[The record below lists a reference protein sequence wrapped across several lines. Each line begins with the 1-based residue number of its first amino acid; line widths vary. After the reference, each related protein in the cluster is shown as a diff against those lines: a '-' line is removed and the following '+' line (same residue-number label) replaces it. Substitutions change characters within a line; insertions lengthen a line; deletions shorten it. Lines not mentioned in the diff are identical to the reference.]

1 MTTDLENESDAQ
13 LVTKEETETVML
25 RAASNCHKKRGSTVG
40 EMRIDEETYKNL
52 CTANCGIPSDTHM
65 IDCNKCDRYTHF
77 RCTKLPNYQISQ
89 FMSKGYR
96 KYVCPNCCELLGITK
111 SYTENNDHTNGDPI
125 YDVPNHDVKTQTVEV
140 QTELVADSDA
150 EATQCL
156 ADDQIRK
163 LETKMSELTKNNEK
177 RGDIIKDQEIELE
190 RLNDDL
196 KVEKNEH
203 LVTKNQL
210 DAIRM
215 ECFDI
220 NKIKLEHEKNI
231 KTLENTVKSQA
242 NIIKDLREEAK
253 KKKVNF
259 TSETIQK
266 EIEVLQSK
274 LETAEKCIVKQTSQ
288 IENRDSVIA
297 NYEVTLEEQ
306 RKKFDEVGNPEFDN
320 LTNMEN
326 TLKKTNDENLASL
339 KTFLTAQVSKIENN
353 LKEMVEAKLGENKKE
368 ITVLSENINKVS
380 IPPTDVDPTT
390 NTWSSVVIRKR
401 PNVTTMRN
409 AELVE
414 KQEQEKRTNNF
425 IIYGLSETQ
434 GDNTSLQEN
443 DKILMKTFLQTIEV
457 GVTPKQVM
465 RLGKKEGEK
474 NRLLKV
480 VMSNSDDKEKVMSN
494 LNKLKNAN
502 ENLRCISVRD
512 DYTQEERNLLKAMND
527 EAKKKNEQDNVTH
540 WKVRGSPKNGL
551 RVVKITA
558 RKQQEN

>member
-1 MTTDLENESDAQ
+1 
-13 LVTKEETETVML
+13 
-25 RAASNCHKKRGSTVG
+25 
-40 EMRIDEETYKNL
+40 
-52 CTANCGIPSDTHM
+52 
-65 IDCNKCDRYTHF
+65 
-77 RCTKLPNYQISQ
+77 
-89 FMSKGYR
+89 
-96 KYVCPNCCELLGITK
+96 
-111 SYTENNDHTNGDPI
+111 
-125 YDVPNHDVKTQTVEV
+125 
-140 QTELVADSDA
+140 
-150 EATQCL
+150 
-156 ADDQIRK
+156 
-163 LETKMSELTKNNEK
+163 
-177 RGDIIKDQEIELE
+177 
-190 RLNDDL
+190 
-196 KVEKNEH
+196 
-203 LVTKNQL
+203 
-210 DAIRM
+210 M
-215 ECFDI
+215 ECFDL

-231 KTLENTVKSQA
+231 ETLENTLKSQA
-242 NIIKDLREEAK
+242 NIIKNLREEAK

-266 EIEVLQSK
+266 EVEVLQSK

-288 IENRDSVIA
+288 IENRDSIIA

-306 RKKFDEVGNPEFDN
+306 RKKFDEAGNPDFDN

-326 TLKKTNDENLASL
+326 TLKKTNDENIASL
-339 KTFLTAQVSKIENN
+339 KIFLTAQVSNIENN

-368 ITVLSENINKVS
+368 MTVLSENISKVT

-390 NTWSSVVIRKR
+390 NTWSSVVSRKQ

-434 GDNTSLQEN
+434 GDNTNVQEN
-443 DKILMKTFLQTIEV
+443 DKILMKSFLQTIEV
-457 GVTPKQVM
+457 DVTPKQVM
-465 RLGKKEGEK
+465 RLGRKEGDK

-480 VMSNSDDKEKVMSN
+480 VMLNSDDKEKVMSN

-502 ENLRCISVRD
+502 VNLRCISVRD

-527 EAKKKNEQDNVTH
+527 EAKKKNEEDNVTH

-558 RKQQEN
+558 RK